1 MQRKIYVEFTTSQ
14 PKFVAMGGDDGRL
27 TKAGM
32 HKLRNYIHTKM
43 QEFVFQ
49 TNLKNL

>member
-1 MQRKIYVEFTTSQ
+1 MLNLQ
-14 PKFVAMGGDDGRL
+14 PANLNLLQWGGDDGRL

-43 QEFVFQ
+43 QDFFS
-49 TNLKNL
+49 N